1 MAAAAM
7 QLFSDS
13 CTVQIRRKFNASH
26 EALARDSRLLA
37 RETNILAR
45 GKIVL
50 ARYKIV
56 LASAISIARVGDL
69 LLARANLLLVFV
81 FIASRVIK
89 LAAM

>member
-26 EALARDSRLLA
+26 EALAR
-37 RETNILAR
+37 ETNILAR

-50 ARYKIV
+50 ARCKIV
-56 LASAISIARVGDL
+56 LASAISIARMGDL